1 MNNTLHCVKGDEL
14 KFFINL
20 TDVDGNPYELG
31 AEEVLTFKVKEHLY
45 DTDVSLE
52 AITSTKDFYIDEV
65 TLEPASYY
73 FEVSITFA
81 GGTQLT
87 IIPAATSRLNIE
99 EGL

>member
-45 DTDVSLE
+45 DTTVALEVESDSPQFYIEEITLE
-52 AITSTKDFYIDEV
+52 AG
-65 TLEPASYY
+65 SYY
-73 FEVSITFA
+73 FEVSITLA
-81 GGTQLT
+81 GSTILT
-87 IIPAATSRLNIE
+87 VIPAARSRLNVSE
-99 EGL
+99 EL